1 MFAFIDYDHDV
12 RILAGRFCK
21 RANLRR
27 PRWLDRTD
35 LFNLIDDAIDD
46 AVRADIPEDEL
57 YSCCETDLVLSGV
70 SRSDGS
76 RQYVLVERT
85 SIYCTAAITGDDIR
99 RVRRNA
105 DHFARIT
112 GCVAHAAVV
121 GKLPPT
127 AILDTAR
134 DLNVQCVAPKD
145 RGLNETDP

>member
-1 MFAFIDYDHDV
+1 MFTFIDYDHDV
-12 RILAGRFCK
+12 RILAGSFCK

-27 PRWLDRTD
+27 PRWLDITD

-46 AVRADIPEDEL
+46 AVHADIPEDEL
-57 YSCCETDLVLSGV
+57 HSLWETDLLLSGI

-85 SIYCTAAITGDDIR
+85 SIYCTAVITGDDIR

-112 GCVAHAAVV
+112 GYAAHAAIV
-121 GKLPPT
+121 GKLPPP

-134 DLNVQCVAPKD
+134 ELNVQCVAPKD
-145 RGLNETDP
+145 RGLDETDA